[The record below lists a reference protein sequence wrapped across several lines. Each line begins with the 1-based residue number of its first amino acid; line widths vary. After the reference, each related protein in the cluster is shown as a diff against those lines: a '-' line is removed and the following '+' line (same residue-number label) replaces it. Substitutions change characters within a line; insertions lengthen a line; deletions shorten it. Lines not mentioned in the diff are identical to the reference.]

1 MKKAVTVKDSDRGS
15 KDTNMFTYYI
25 EAVSIQNQD
34 RGNKA
39 EAETELLSETS
50 SSCNGLLTFNMK
62 DYHAI
67 RVSLLFYKSV
77 FFYFW
82 ISSFFNSQWFTWLNL
97 DVVLVRLL
105 IVLVHFFAETNSIR
119 DRHIIWIHWHSIFV
133 SH

>member
-97 DVVLVRLL
+97 DVVLVRLYPL
-105 IVLVHFFAETNSIR
+105 FAETNSIR